1 MNDCK
6 NANDVSMLLKL
17 IVVNSQHVV
26 RYKSKI
32 THCSADSTLSE
43 YLATVTLDDGNKN
56 SIDEALE
63 VLIGAGT
70 FTNMSCFD
78 KQNFQVVKIGI
89 WQFFKDDLKA
99 IYAQRVLYL
108 GMIHMKIRIGVNV
121 GKDISEST

>member
-43 YLATVTLDDGNKN
+43 YIATITLDDGNKN

-63 VLIGAGT
+63 VLIGAGS

-78 KQNFQVVKIGI
+78 KQNLQVVTMEELRKSMPRGLIYPI
-89 WQFFKDDLKA
+89 IFHFKLV
-99 IYAQRVLYL
+99 VLSNVYL
-108 GMIHMKIRIGVNV
+108 DCLECLFIHLIL
-121 GKDISEST
+121 